1 MASSQLDSKEIID
14 ATQNAVINAAENV
27 SEIIQTTS
35 AEVHGHGYGAFY
47 ENPQFWVAISFVL
60 VIVFLARPVGKLIN
74 AMLNKRIDN
83 ITHRIHEAA
92 NLQDDAQKMLAEY
105 ERKFKNAQAEADAIL
120 AKSKKEIEF
129 IKKENISKLEK
140 DMKSKEKDAIDRLEG
155 AKVKASQEI
164 SNIASNL
171 SIKSLKVALASK
183 LDDKAKDKLIND
195 SISLVAK
202 LKN

>member
-1 MASSQLDSKEIID
+1 MANQQLDGKDIID
-14 ATQNAVINAAENV
+14 ATQNVVINAAENV

-60 VIVFLARPVGKLIN
+60 VIVFLARPVGKLIHS
-74 AMLNKRIDN
+74 MLSKRIDN

-105 ERKFKNAQAEADAIL
+105 EKKFKNAQAEADAIL

-129 IKKENISKLEK
+129 LKKENISKLEK
-140 DMKSKEKDAIDRLEG
+140 DMKSKEKDAKERLEG
-155 AKVKASQEI
+155 AKIKASQEI
-164 SNIASNL
+164 ANIASDL
-171 SIKSLKVALASK
+171 TIKSLKATLASK

-202 LKN
+202 LK

>member
-1 MASSQLDSKEIID
+1 MASNQLDSKEIID

-27 SEIIQTTS
+27 SEIIQSTS

-105 ERKFKNAQAEADAIL
+105 EKKFKNAQAEADAIL

-129 IKKENISKLEK
+129 IKTENISKLEK
-140 DMKSKEKDAIDRLEG
+140 DMKSKEKDAAERLEG
-155 AKVKASQEI
+155 AKIKASQEI
-164 SNIASNL
+164 ADIASDL
-171 SIKSLKVALASK
+171 TIKSLKVALASK
-183 LDDKAKDKLIND
+183 LDDKTKDKLIND
-195 SISLVAK
+195 SISLVTK
-202 LKN
+202 LK